1 MNVLTEDQIQ
11 YIQKLLREQIC
22 KAGKRLALSYQLIYG
37 DLSIPRDFYFIITG
51 FVTLLAVVVLDEVY
65 HGGSCSKQR
74 KEYLGLETNQKKKKI
89 KFDFGNSKV

>member
-1 MNVLTEDQIQ
+1 M
-11 YIQKLLREQIC
+11 C

-37 DLSIPRDFYFIITG
+37 NLSIPGDFYIIITG
-51 FVTLLAVVVLDEVY
+51 FVALLAVVVVDEVF

>member
-1 MNVLTEDQIQ
+1 MNILTEEQITH
-11 YIQKLLREQIC
+11 IQKLLKEQIC
-22 KAGKRLALSYQLIYG
+22 KAGKRLALSYELIY
-37 DLSIPRDFYFIITG
+37 DNFPIPGDFYFIMTG
-51 FVTLLAVVVLDEVY
+51 FLALLSVVVLDEVY